1 MNNTRSKQV
10 MAHKSILIFGGG
22 KIGRS
27 FIGQLFGRAGYEV
40 IFSDVDKTLIDEL
53 NRRGEYPVVIKG
65 DAEETLIVPNV
76 RAIFGTE
83 ENVVREVAH
92 VSIMAVS
99 VGKNVLGKIIP
110 LIAKGLLQRRQEH
123 PDSPVNIIIAEN
135 MRSAA
140 TFMREGLS
148 EHLPA
153 DYPLDRLVGLVETS
167 IGKMVPIMTK
177 EDLAKDSLAVFA
189 EPYNSLIVDKRGF
202 VGEIPVVVG
211 LAPKSNIQ
219 AWVDRK
225 AFIHNLGH
233 ATAAYYGAFRHPEA
247 VYMYEALSDSDVL
260 DFTRSV
266 MLQSATVLQ
275 AVYPADFTISD
286 LEAHTDDLLYRFRN
300 KALKDTIFRVG
311 QDRIRKLGP
320 DDRFVGIVRL
330 AQQQGMDYNKVLQA
344 MSYAFTFKATDENG
358 NRPESDILF
367 DQLLEQG
374 VEVVL
379 EKVCGF
385 DTIKDEVIKKSLIR
399 EYQGFL
405 H

>member
-1 MNNTRSKQV
+1 
-10 MAHKSILIFGGG
+10 MAHKSVLIFGGG

-27 FIGQLFGRAGYEV
+27 FIGQLFGRAGFEV
-40 IFSDVDKTLIDEL
+40 VFSDVDKTLVDEL

-65 DAEETLIVPNV
+65 DTEETLTVPNV
-76 RAIFGTE
+76 RAIFGSE
-83 ENVVREVAH
+83 ENVVREVAQA
-92 VSIMAVS
+92 SIMAVS

-110 LIAKGLLQRRQEH
+110 SIAKGLLQRRKEH

-140 TFMREGLS
+140 AFMREGLS
-148 EHLPA
+148 ANLPA
-153 DYPLDRLVGLVETS
+153 DYPLDTLVGLVETS
-167 IGKMVPIMTK
+167 IGKMVPIMTR
-177 EDLAKDSLAVFA
+177 EDLAKDPLAVFA

-202 VGEIPVVVG
+202 VGEIPAVPG
-211 LAPKSNIQ
+211 LAPKDNIQ

-233 ATAAYYGAFRHPEA
+233 ATAAYYGAYRHPEA
-247 VYMYEALSDSDVL
+247 VYMYEVLNDSDVL

-275 AVYPADFTISD
+275 AIYPADFTMSD
-286 LEAHTDDLLYRFRN
+286 LEAHIDDLLYRFRN

-311 QDRIRKLGP
+311 QDRPRKLGP
-320 DDRFVGIVRL
+320 DDRFVGIIRL
-330 AQQQGMDYNKVLQA
+330 AQQRNMDYDLILKA
-344 MSYAFTFKATDENG
+344 MTYAFSFHATDENG
-358 NRPESDILF
+358 NRSEPDIRF

-385 DTIKDEVIKKSLIR
+385 DPVEDSELRAIEQLIIDN
-399 EYQGFL
+399 
-405 H
+405 

>member
-1 MNNTRSKQV
+1 MD
-10 MAHKSILIFGGG
+10 HKSILIFGGG

-40 IFSDVDKTLIDEL
+40 VFSDVDKTLIDEL
-53 NRRGEYPVVIKG
+53 NRRGSYPVVIKG
-65 DAEETLIVPNV
+65 DTEETLLVSNV

-83 ENVVREVAH
+83 ENVVREVAQA
-92 VSIMAVS
+92 SIMAVS

-110 LIAKGLLQRRQEH
+110 LIAKGLLQRQQEH
-123 PDSPVNIIIAEN
+123 PGSPVNIIIAEN

-140 TFMREGLS
+140 AFMREGLAA
-148 EHLPA
+148 HLPA
-153 DYPLDRLVGLVETS
+153 DYPLDSLVGLVETS

-177 EDLAKDSLAVFA
+177 EDLEKDTLAVFA

-202 VGEIPVVVG
+202 VSEIPDVAG
-211 LAPKSNIQ
+211 LAPKDNIQ

-247 VYMYEALSDSDVL
+247 VYMYEALNDSDVL

-275 AVYPADFTISD
+275 SVHPADFTLND
-286 LEAHTDDLLYRFRN
+286 LEAHIEDLLHRFRN

-311 QDRIRKLGP
+311 QDRPRKLGA
-320 DDRFVGIVRL
+320 DDRFVGVIRL
-330 AQQQGMDYNKVLQA
+330 AQQQGMAYDRIVQA
-344 MSYAFTFKATDENG
+344 MSYAFAFRATDENG
-358 NRPESDILF
+358 NRSEADKRFDSYLEEAVLF
-367 DQLLEQG
+367 IG
-374 VEVVL
+374 
-379 EKVCGF
+379 KMY
-385 DTIKDEVIKKSLIR
+385 VIR
-399 EYQGFL
+399 
-405 H
+405 